1 MPLLV
6 GILFR
11 HLLFLYSLP
20 FPFDDIDRIKVPT
33 RFMDYG
39 LRILETPDGDGRRD
53 EGGITLTSLD
63 YYYSA

>member
-1 MPLLV
+1 
-6 GILFR
+6 
-11 HLLFLYSLP
+11 
-20 FPFDDIDRIKVPT
+20 
-33 RFMDYG
+33 MDYG